1 MGGSVALLMA
11 GAMLTPPIGLNVF
24 VMTRIAPEVPMG
36 QIFRGVT
43 PFVLVCLIVVALLTA
58 FPRIALW
65 LPSLM

>member
-1 MGGSVALLMA
+1 MA
-11 GAMLTPPIGLNVF
+11 
-24 VMTRIAPEVPMG
+24 RIAPEVPVD

-43 PFVLVCLIVVALLTA
+43 PFVLIFRIVVALLSA